1 MFLLKKYAFSFLYS
15 KYFRTFAALNF
26 YTMQNEIPLIDCP
39 IDYIFG
45 EASGKVLN
53 EYGRFP
59 CKLKCGVYA
68 FIAKGSARATV
79 NITQYNFKENDLIY
93 LAPNS
98 FFRVHEF
105 SEDARVQYIVFSSSF
120 LERNAYSIRR
130 PRLTMTEACQS
141 VHVDEE
147 QAKIIMTFSQLV
159 EDAVNC
165 TPSMLNAERMAH
177 VYNLIYVIFQD
188 YFVANLGAKMQQMD
202 RKTEIYHEYSEL
214 VMKHYQ
220 EWHHVSDY
228 AEAMRITVP
237 HLCSTIKQASQR
249 TAGDL
254 IVEAILTDAKAQL
267 KLSMT
272 PIKEIA
278 NSLGF
283 ENVAFFN
290 RFFKTHEGVTPKVYR
305 ATV

>member
-1 MFLLKKYAFSFLYS
+1 
-15 KYFRTFAALNF
+15 
-26 YTMQNEIPLIDCP
+26 MQNDIPLIDCP

-53 EYGRFP
+53 EYMRFP
-59 CKLKCGVYA
+59 CKILCGVYA
-68 FIAKGSARATV
+68 FMIKGKARATV
-79 NITQYNFKENDLIY
+79 NITQYDFHENDLIY

-98 FFRVHEF
+98 FFLVHEF
-105 SEDARVQYIVFSSSF
+105 SEDAQLSYIIFSSSF
-120 LERNAYSIRR
+120 LEKNAYSIRR
-130 PRLTMTEACQS
+130 PRLVTVDACQIVNVTS
-141 VHVDEE
+141 E
-147 QAKIIMTFSQLV
+147 QAKIITDFSQLI
-159 EDAVNC
+159 EGAVNC
-165 TPSMLNAERMAH
+165 SPSMLNSERMVH
-177 VYNLIYVIFQD
+177 IYNLVHLVFQD
-188 YFVANLGAKMQQMD
+188 YFVANSDATSKVMD

-214 VMKHYQ
+214 VMKHYH

-228 AEAMRITVP
+228 AEALHITVP

-267 KLSMT
+267 KLSVT

-278 NSLGF
+278 SSLGF

-290 RFFKTHEGVTPKVYR
+290 RFFKTHVGTTPKNYR
-305 ATV
+305 NS

>member
-1 MFLLKKYAFSFLYS
+1 
-15 KYFRTFAALNF
+15 
-26 YTMQNEIPLIDCP
+26 MQNDIPLIDCP

-53 EYGRFP
+53 EYMRFP
-59 CKLKCGVYA
+59 CKILCGVYA
-68 FIAKGSARATV
+68 FMIKGKARATV
-79 NITQYNFKENDLIY
+79 NITQYDFRENDLIY

-98 FFRVHEF
+98 FFLVHEF
-105 SEDARVQYIVFSSSF
+105 SEDAQLSYIIFSSSF
-120 LERNAYSIRR
+120 LEKNAYSIRR
-130 PRLTMTEACQS
+130 PRLVTVDACQIVNVTS
-141 VHVDEE
+141 E
-147 QAKIIMTFSQLV
+147 QAKIINDFSQLI
-159 EDAVNC
+159 EESVNC
-165 TPSMLNAERMAH
+165 SPSMLNSERMVH
-177 VYNLIYVIFQD
+177 IYNLVHLVFQD
-188 YFVANLGAKMQQMD
+188 YFVANSDATSKVMD

-214 VMKHYQ
+214 VMKHYH

-228 AEAMRITVP
+228 AEALHITVP

-267 KLSMT
+267 KLSVT

-278 NSLGF
+278 ISLGF

-290 RFFKTHEGVTPKVYR
+290 RFFKSHVGITPRTYR
-305 ATV
+305 NE

>member
-1 MFLLKKYAFSFLYS
+1 
-15 KYFRTFAALNF
+15 
-26 YTMQNEIPLIDCP
+26 MQNEIPLIDCP

-53 EYGRFP
+53 EYMRFP
-59 CKLKCGVYA
+59 CKILCGVYA
-68 FIAKGSARATV
+68 FMVKGTARATV
-79 NITQYNFKENDLIY
+79 NITHYDFRENDLIY

-98 FFRVHEF
+98 FFLVHEF
-105 SEDARVQYIVFSSSF
+105 SEDAQLSYIIFSSSF
-120 LERNAYSIRR
+120 LEKNAYSLRR
-130 PRLTMTEACQS
+130 PRLVATEACQI
-141 VHVDEE
+141 VNATAE
-147 QAKIIMTFSQLV
+147 QAKIVVNFSQLI

-165 TPSMLNAERMAH
+165 TPSMLNGERMVH
-177 VYNLIYVIFQD
+177 IYNLIHLLFQD
-188 YFVANLGAKMQQMD
+188 YFVANSDTTSKSID

-214 VMKHYQ
+214 VMKHYH

-228 AEAMRITVP
+228 AEALRITVP

-254 IVEAILTDAKAQL
+254 IAEAILTDAKAQL
-267 KLSMT
+267 KLSVT

-278 NSLGF
+278 ISLGF

-290 RFFKTHEGVTPKVYR
+290 RFFKTHEGVTPRNYR
-305 ATV
+305 NS

>member
-1 MFLLKKYAFSFLYS
+1 
-15 KYFRTFAALNF
+15 
-26 YTMQNEIPLIDCP
+26 MQNDIPLIDCP

-53 EYGRFP
+53 EYMRFP
-59 CKLKCGVYA
+59 CKILCGVYA
-68 FIAKGSARATV
+68 FMIKGKARATV
-79 NITQYNFKENDLIY
+79 NITQYDFRENDLIY

-98 FFRVHEF
+98 FFLVHEF
-105 SEDARVQYIVFSSSF
+105 SEDAQLSYIIFSSSF
-120 LERNAYSIRR
+120 LEKNAYSIRR
-130 PRLTMTEACQS
+130 PRLVTVDACQIVNVTS
-141 VHVDEE
+141 E
-147 QAKIIMTFSQLV
+147 QAKIITGFSQLI
-159 EDAVNC
+159 EGAVNC
-165 TPSMLNAERMAH
+165 SPSMLNSERMVH
-177 VYNLIYVIFQD
+177 IYNLVHLVFQD
-188 YFVANLGAKMQQMD
+188 YFVANSDATSKVMD

-214 VMKHYQ
+214 VMKHYH

-228 AEAMRITVP
+228 AEALHITVP

-267 KLSMT
+267 KLSVN

-278 NSLGF
+278 ISLGF

-290 RFFKTHEGVTPKVYR
+290 RFFKTHVGTTPKNYR
-305 ATV
+305 NS

>member
-1 MFLLKKYAFSFLYS
+1 
-15 KYFRTFAALNF
+15 
-26 YTMQNEIPLIDCP
+26 MQNEIPLIDCP

-53 EYGRFP
+53 EYMRFP
-59 CKLKCGVYA
+59 CKILCGVYA
-68 FIAKGSARATV
+68 FMIKGKARATV
-79 NITQYNFKENDLIY
+79 NITQYDFRENDLIY

-98 FFRVHEF
+98 FFLVHEF
-105 SEDARVQYIVFSSSF
+105 SEDAQLSYIIFSSSF
-120 LERNAYSIRR
+120 LEKNAYSLRR
-130 PRLTMTEACQS
+130 PRLVTVDACQIVNVTS
-141 VHVDEE
+141 E
-147 QAKIIMTFSQLV
+147 QAKIITDFSQLI
-159 EDAVNC
+159 EGAVNC
-165 TPSMLNAERMAH
+165 SPSMLNSERMVH
-177 VYNLIYVIFQD
+177 IYNLVHLVFQD
-188 YFVANLGAKMQQMD
+188 YFVANSDATSKVMD

-214 VMKHYQ
+214 VMKHYH

-228 AEAMRITVP
+228 AEALHITVP

-267 KLSMT
+267 KLSVT

-278 NSLGF
+278 ISLGF

-290 RFFKTHEGVTPKVYR
+290 RFFKTHVGTTPKNYR
-305 ATV
+305 NS

>member
-1 MFLLKKYAFSFLYS
+1 
-15 KYFRTFAALNF
+15 
-26 YTMQNEIPLIDCP
+26 MQNDIPLIDCP

-53 EYGRFP
+53 EYMRFP
-59 CKLKCGVYA
+59 CKILCGVYA
-68 FIAKGSARATV
+68 FMIKGKARATV
-79 NITQYNFKENDLIY
+79 NITQYDFHENDLIY

-98 FFRVHEF
+98 FFLVHEF
-105 SEDARVQYIVFSSSF
+105 SEDAQLSYIIFSSSF
-120 LERNAYSIRR
+120 LEKNAYSIRR
-130 PRLTMTEACQS
+130 PRLVTVDACQIVNVTS
-141 VHVDEE
+141 E
-147 QAKIIMTFSQLV
+147 QAKIITDFSQLI
-159 EDAVNC
+159 EGAVNC
-165 TPSMLNAERMAH
+165 SPSMLNSERMVH
-177 VYNLIYVIFQD
+177 IYNLVHLVFQD
-188 YFVANLGAKMQQMD
+188 YFVANSDATSKVMD

-214 VMKHYQ
+214 VMKHYH

-228 AEAMRITVP
+228 AEALHITVP

-267 KLSMT
+267 KLSVT

-278 NSLGF
+278 ISLGF

-290 RFFKTHEGVTPKVYR
+290 RFFKTHVGVTPKNYR
-305 ATV
+305 NS

>member
-1 MFLLKKYAFSFLYS
+1 
-15 KYFRTFAALNF
+15 
-26 YTMQNEIPLIDCP
+26 MQNEIPLIDCP

-53 EYGRFP
+53 EYMRFP
-59 CKLKCGVYA
+59 CKILCGVYA
-68 FIAKGSARATV
+68 FMIKGKARATV
-79 NITQYNFKENDLIY
+79 NITQYDFHENDLIY

-98 FFRVHEF
+98 FFLVHEF
-105 SEDARVQYIVFSSSF
+105 SEDAQLSYIIFSSSF
-120 LERNAYSIRR
+120 LEKNAYSIRR
-130 PRLTMTEACQS
+130 PRLVAVDACQIVNVTS
-141 VHVDEE
+141 E
-147 QAKIIMTFSQLV
+147 QAKIINDFSQLI
-159 EDAVNC
+159 EESVNC
-165 TPSMLNAERMAH
+165 SPSMLNSERMVH
-177 VYNLIYVIFQD
+177 IYNLVHLVFQD
-188 YFVANLGAKMQQMD
+188 YFVANSDATSKVMD

-214 VMKHYQ
+214 VMKHYH

-228 AEAMRITVP
+228 AEALHITVP

-267 KLSMT
+267 KLSVT

-278 NSLGF
+278 ISLGF

-290 RFFKTHEGVTPKVYR
+290 RFFKTHVGVTPKNYR
-305 ATV
+305 NS

>member
-1 MFLLKKYAFSFLYS
+1 
-15 KYFRTFAALNF
+15 
-26 YTMQNEIPLIDCP
+26 MQNDIPLIDCP

-53 EYGRFP
+53 EYMRFP
-59 CKLKCGVYA
+59 CKILCGVYA
-68 FIAKGSARATV
+68 FMIKGTARATV
-79 NITQYNFKENDLIY
+79 NITQYDFRENDLIY

-98 FFRVHEF
+98 FFLVHEF
-105 SEDARVQYIVFSSSF
+105 SEDAQLSYIIFSSSF
-120 LERNAYSIRR
+120 LEKNAYSIRR
-130 PRLTMTEACQS
+130 PRLVTVDACQIVNVTS
-141 VHVDEE
+141 E
-147 QAKIIMTFSQLV
+147 QAKIINDFSQLI
-159 EDAVNC
+159 EESVNC
-165 TPSMLNAERMAH
+165 SPSMLNSERMVH
-177 VYNLIYVIFQD
+177 IYNLVHLVFQD
-188 YFVANLGAKMQQMD
+188 YFVANSDATSKVMD

-214 VMKHYQ
+214 VMKHYH

-228 AEAMRITVP
+228 AEALHITVP

-267 KLSMT
+267 KLSVT

-278 NSLGF
+278 ISLGF

-290 RFFKTHEGVTPKVYR
+290 RFFKTHVGTTPKNYR
-305 ATV
+305 NS

>member
-1 MFLLKKYAFSFLYS
+1 
-15 KYFRTFAALNF
+15 
-26 YTMQNEIPLIDCP
+26 MQNDIPLIDCP

-53 EYGRFP
+53 EYMRFP
-59 CKLKCGVYA
+59 CKILCGVYA
-68 FIAKGSARATV
+68 FMIKGKARATV
-79 NITQYNFKENDLIY
+79 NITQYDFRENDLIY

-98 FFRVHEF
+98 FFLVHEF
-105 SEDARVQYIVFSSSF
+105 SEDAQLSYIIFSSSF
-120 LERNAYSIRR
+120 LEKNAYSIRR
-130 PRLTMTEACQS
+130 PRLVTVDACQIVNVTS
-141 VHVDEE
+141 E
-147 QAKIIMTFSQLV
+147 QAKIITDFSQLI
-159 EDAVNC
+159 EEAVNC
-165 TPSMLNAERMAH
+165 SPSMLNSERMVH
-177 VYNLIYVIFQD
+177 IYNLVHLVFQD
-188 YFVANLGAKMQQMD
+188 YFVANSDATSKVMD

-214 VMKHYQ
+214 VMKHYH

-228 AEAMRITVP
+228 AEALHITVP

-267 KLSMT
+267 KLSVN

-278 NSLGF
+278 ISLGF

-290 RFFKTHEGVTPKVYR
+290 RFFKTHVGTTPKNYR
-305 ATV
+305 NS